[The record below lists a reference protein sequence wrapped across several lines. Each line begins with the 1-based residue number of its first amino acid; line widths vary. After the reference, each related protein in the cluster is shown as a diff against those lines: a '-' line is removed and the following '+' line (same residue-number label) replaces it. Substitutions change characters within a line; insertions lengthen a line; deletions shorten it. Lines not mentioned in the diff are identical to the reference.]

1 MDNLKTVGILSLN
14 VFASCGTIFINKFV
28 FKVYGFNFGT
38 TLTVFHF
45 IITFFL
51 CLISGYA
58 GVFQIKKL
66 EIIRVLPISF
76 AFCGYVVFNNLSL
89 LFNSV
94 SFYQVMKIFGTPAIV
109 LVQYYFYGV
118 VTDNY
123 TRLTL
128 LPICVGSLI
137 SVFTDLETNL
147 LGTVWA
153 ILAVISNTMY
163 TIVSFINLI

>member
-1 MDNLKTVGILSLN
+1 MENFKTVGVLALN

-45 IITFFL
+45 IITFLL
-51 CLISGYA
+51 CLVCGYT

-66 EIIRVLPISF
+66 EILRVLPISF

-94 SFYQVMKIFGTPAIV
+94 SFYQVMNFNFT
-109 LVQYYFYGV
+109 
-118 VTDNY
+118 N
-123 TRLTL
+123 RL
-128 LPICVGSLI
+128 
-137 SVFTDLETNL
+137 
-147 LGTVWA
+147 
-153 ILAVISNTMY
+153 
-163 TIVSFINLI
+163 